1 MISISRARYTRFLV
15 WNCICMYALPST
27 HWGFHELQ
35 QVSEFDLFTLD
46 DIDSAFQ
53 NVTRL
58 TNAQHHHL
66 SGMIRCNSV
75 LEGMYVFVLIYVV
88 YRQRR
93 GNCYL
98 TSCGWASLGRYCM
111 EDNKR
116 WRRCNICCGLQPS
129 KRKVTLCSSFN
140 YLWHFNFVWVCIWW
154 LQYINKIKLLT
165 AMIFVRHLNG
175 INQSSFVR
183 PAVLITDAYNALNNQ
198 AYRRQ
203 KDREFTGTLSTQ

>member
-1 MISISRARYTRFLV
+1 MYV
-15 WNCICMYALPST
+15 CMYT
-27 HWGFHELQ
+27 HSGFYELQ

-75 LEGMYVFVLIYVV
+75 LAGMYVFVLMMYVV

-93 GNCYL
+93 GNCDL

-129 KRKVTLCSSFN
+129 KREVTLSSSSN
-140 YLWHFNFVWVCIWW
+140 YLWHFNFV
-154 LQYINKIKLLT
+154 
-165 AMIFVRHLNG
+165 
-175 INQSSFVR
+175 
-183 PAVLITDAYNALNNQ
+183 
-198 AYRRQ
+198 
-203 KDREFTGTLSTQ
+203 